1 MKVSVGDSYWP
12 FAGPPWPLVRG
23 RDPQNDPDPEPCR
36 RCGEDR
42 YPGNA
47 CEHCEATS

>member
-1 MKVSVGDSYWP
+1 MTGPYYAWP
-12 FAGPPWPLVRG
+12 PDAFPDHFLNVA
-23 RDPQNDPDPEPCR
+23 RDPQHDPDTESCR